1 MLEFEWITYLREL
14 NMVSMALRLTLALC
28 LGGFIGMERER
39 KGLPAGFRTYMLVC
53 LGAALTMVLSQYI
66 VILQDTAWAEA
77 AAAVGNRTDVSRFG
91 AQVINGVGFLAAG
104 TILVTGRQEV
114 RGLPTAAGL
123 WSSACMGLA
132 TGAGLYEC
140 SVAGFLMI
148 LVCLCLFPSV
158 EHAVSV
164 HARNMVIYV
173 EFYTVEHMTGI
184 IQAIKGMNVQIFDI
198 DIDKGKVG
206 GGFYQPNAVI
216 TMKLPPKMTH
226 GEVLRELSKLE
237 RVHAAEGAGAL
248 RAIR

>member
-14 NMVSMALRLTLALC
+14 NMASMALRLTLGLC
-28 LGGFIGMERER
+28 LGGLIGMERER

-66 VILQDTAWAEA
+66 GILQEGAWAEA
-77 AAAVGNRTDVSRFG
+77 SAAVGNRTDVSRFG

-140 SVAGFLMI
+140 SVIGFLMI
-148 LVCLCLFPSV
+148 LVCFCVFPAV
-158 EHAVSV
+158 EHTISI
-164 HARNMVIYV
+164 HARNMIVYV
-173 EFYTVEHMTGI
+173 EFYTVEDMTGI
-184 IQAIKGMNVQIFDI
+184 IQTIKGMDVRIFDI
-198 DIDKGKVG
+198 DFDKGKVG

-216 TMKLPPKMTH
+216 TVKLPPKMSH
-226 GEVLRELSKLE
+226 GQVLTELSRLE
-237 RVHAAEGAGAL
+237 SVHTIEGV
-248 RAIR
+248 

>member
-53 LGAALTMVLSQYI
+53 LG
-66 VILQDTAWAEA
+66 
-77 AAAVGNRTDVSRFG
+77 
-91 AQVINGVGFLAAG
+91 
-104 TILVTGRQEV
+104 
-114 RGLPTAAGL
+114 
-123 WSSACMGLA
+123 
-132 TGAGLYEC
+132 
-140 SVAGFLMI
+140 
-148 LVCLCLFPSV
+148 LFPSV

-198 DIDKGKVG
+198 DFDKGKVG